1 MGKVKGENRK
11 VIPVSSIIAA
21 CLSIIAV
28 IFAFVVLI
36 FVNLFQNQD
45 TMKFVNDITHAR
57 LLKMDRITRT
67 NEPLRF
73 RNLVLVFCESGE
85 LTFELNYTSYTL
97 KENGF
102 LIITPLDILT
112 FESTS
117 ADYLSTVLVLPS
129 EIFSLKDINLLN
141 FKYIKE
147 SPIIGLQNEYLEL
160 YKQILSTLWQIKEL
174 VAEEE
179 FDKIASLQISSLS
192 IVQQDYYNKYIAKKD
207 SGYEYIP
214 RKKELFR
221 NFINQLVESHQV
233 SREVLFY
240 ANELGVSSGYLN
252 EVCNEV
258 SGHSAKAIIDSAV
271 TAKLKYELS
280 YTAKSIQELSD
291 EYNFPS
297 QSYFTRYYKRMTG
310 LTPSEFRKERAMK

>member
-1 MGKVKGENRK
+1 
-11 VIPVSSIIAA
+11 
-21 CLSIIAV
+21 
-28 IFAFVVLI
+28 
-36 FVNLFQNQD
+36 
-45 TMKFVNDITHAR
+45 MKFINDITHAR
-57 LLKMDRITRT
+57 LMKMDRITRP

-112 FESTS
+112 FETAT

-129 EIFSLKDINLLN
+129 EAFSPILKDINILN
-141 FKYIKE
+141 FKYIKHT
-147 SPIIGLQNEYLEL
+147 PVVNLQGEYLTL
-160 YKQILSTLWQIKEL
+160 YKQVLSTLWHIKEL

-179 FDKIASLQISSLS
+179 FDKIASLQISSLAV
-192 IVQQDYYNKYIAKKD
+192 VQQDYYNKYIAKRD
-207 SGYEYIP
+207 NGFEYVP

-221 NFINQLVESHQV
+221 NFINHLVESHQV

-271 TAKLKYELS
+271 TARLKYELS
-280 YTAKSIQELSD
+280 YTTKSIQELSD

>member
-1 MGKVKGENRK
+1 
-11 VIPVSSIIAA
+11 
-21 CLSIIAV
+21 
-28 IFAFVVLI
+28 
-36 FVNLFQNQD
+36 
-45 TMKFVNDITHAR
+45 MKRINDITHAR
-57 LLKMDRITRT
+57 LLKMDSITLP

-73 RNLVLVFCESGE
+73 RNLVLVFCDAGE

-102 LIITPLDILT
+102 LIITPLDIVT
-112 FESTS
+112 FEKSS
-117 ADYLSTVLVLPS
+117 ADYSSIVLVLPS
-129 EIFSLKDINLLN
+129 ESFSPILKDINLLN
-141 FKYIKE
+141 FKYIKQ
-147 SPIIGLQNEYLEL
+147 SPVIYLHSEYLAL
-160 YKQILSTLWQIKEL
+160 YKQILSTLWQLKEL
-174 VAEEE
+174 VGEDE

-192 IVQQDYYNKYIAKKD
+192 VVQQDYYNKYIANND
-207 SGYEYIP
+207 NSYEYIP

-221 NFINQLVESHQV
+221 IFINKLVEAHTV

-271 TAKLKYELS
+271 TARLKYELS
-280 YTAKSIQELSD
+280 YTTKNIQELAD
-291 EYNFPS
+291 DFNFPS

>member
-1 MGKVKGENRK
+1 MK
-11 VIPVSSIIAA
+11 
-21 CLSIIAV
+21 
-28 IFAFVVLI
+28 IF
-36 FVNLFQNQD
+36 D
-45 TMKFVNDITHAR
+45 DITHAR
-57 LLKMDRITRT
+57 LLKTDRITRQ

-73 RNLVLVFCESGE
+73 RNLVLIFCESGE

-112 FESTS
+112 FKSMS
-117 ADYLSTVLVLPS
+117 DDYLSTVLVLPS
-129 EIFSLKDINLLN
+129 EIFSPILKDINLLN
-141 FKYIKE
+141 FKYIKD
-147 SPIIGLQNEYLEL
+147 SPIINLQNEYLEL

-179 FDKIASLQISSLS
+179 FDKIAGLQISSLS
-192 IVQQDYYNKYIAKKD
+192 IVQQDYYNKYVVKKD
-207 SGYEYIP
+207 GGFEYIP

-221 NFINQLVESHQV
+221 KFINELVESHLV

-280 YTAKSIQELSD
+280 YSAKSIQELSD

-310 LTPSEFRKERAMK
+310 LTPSEFRKERAVAMK

>member
-1 MGKVKGENRK
+1 MLL
-11 VIPVSSIIAA
+11 SSIIAG

-28 IFAFVVLI
+28 KFAYVVLNC
-36 FVNLFQNQD
+36 VNLFQNQND
-45 TMKFVNDITHAR
+45 MKYINDITHAR
-57 LLKMDRITRT
+57 LFKMDEITRP

-112 FESTS
+112 FEKNSE
-117 ADYLSTVLVLPS
+117 DYTSTVLVLPS
-129 EIFSLKDINLLN
+129 ETFSPILKDINLLN
-141 FKYIKE
+141 FKYIKQ
-147 SPIIGLQNEYLEL
+147 SPIIYLQNEYLAL
-160 YKQILSTLWQIKEL
+160 YKQVLSMLWKMKEL
-174 VAEEE
+174 VEEDE
-179 FDKIASLQISSLS
+179 FDKIASLQMSSLS
-192 IVQQDYYNKYIAKKD
+192 VVQQDYYNKYIAKSEK
-207 SGYEYIP
+207 GYEYIP

-221 NFINQLVESHQV
+221 NFINRLVESHQV

-271 TAKLKYELS
+271 TARLKYELS
-280 YTAKSIQELSD
+280 YTTKSIQELSD
-291 EYNFPS
+291 GYNFPS

-310 LTPSEFRKERAMK
+310 LTPSEFRKERAIRNI

>member
-1 MGKVKGENRK
+1 
-11 VIPVSSIIAA
+11 
-21 CLSIIAV
+21 
-28 IFAFVVLI
+28 
-36 FVNLFQNQD
+36 
-45 TMKFVNDITHAR
+45 MKFINDITHAR
-57 LLKMDRITRT
+57 LMKMDRITRP

-112 FESTS
+112 FETAT

-129 EIFSLKDINLLN
+129 EAFSPILKDINILN
-141 FKYIKE
+141 FKYIKHT
-147 SPIIGLQNEYLEL
+147 PVVNLQGEYLTL
-160 YKQILSTLWQIKEL
+160 YKQVLSTLWHIKEL

-179 FDKIASLQISSLS
+179 FDKIASLQISSLAV
-192 IVQQDYYNKYIAKKD
+192 VQQDYYNKYVAKRD
-207 SGYEYIP
+207 NGFEYVP

-221 NFINQLVESHQV
+221 NFINRLVESHQV

-271 TAKLKYELS
+271 TARLKYELS

>member
-1 MGKVKGENRK
+1 
-11 VIPVSSIIAA
+11 
-21 CLSIIAV
+21 
-28 IFAFVVLI
+28 
-36 FVNLFQNQD
+36 
-45 TMKFVNDITHAR
+45 MKFVNDITHVR
-57 LLKMDRITRT
+57 LLKMDRITRP

-73 RNLVLVFCESGE
+73 RNLVLVFCEGGE
-85 LTFELNYTSYTL
+85 LSFELNYTSYTL

-112 FESTS
+112 FENSS
-117 ADYLSTVLVLPS
+117 ADYCSTVLVLPS
-129 EIFSLKDINLLN
+129 ESFSSILKDINLLN
-141 FKYIKE
+141 FKYIKQT
-147 SPIIGLQNEYLEL
+147 PIVYLQNEYLTL
-160 YKQILSTLWQIKEL
+160 YKQILSTLWHIKEL

-179 FDKIASLQISSLS
+179 FDKIASLQISSLAV
-192 IVQQDYYNKYIAKKD
+192 VQQDYYNKYIAQKD
-207 SGYEYIP
+207 NGYEYIP

-221 NFINQLVESHQV
+221 NFINQLVESHLV

-271 TAKLKYELS
+271 TARLKYELS

-291 EYNFPS
+291 DFNFPS

>member
-1 MGKVKGENRK
+1 
-11 VIPVSSIIAA
+11 
-21 CLSIIAV
+21 
-28 IFAFVVLI
+28 
-36 FVNLFQNQD
+36 
-45 TMKFVNDITHAR
+45 MKRINDITHAR
-57 LLKMDRITRT
+57 LLKMDSITLP

-73 RNLVLVFCESGE
+73 RNLVLVFCDAGE
-85 LTFELNYTSYTL
+85 LSFELNYTSYTL

-102 LIITPLDILT
+102 LIITPLDIVT
-112 FESTS
+112 FEKSS
-117 ADYLSTVLVLPS
+117 ADYSSIVLVLPS
-129 EIFSLKDINLLN
+129 ESFSPILKDINLLN
-141 FKYIKE
+141 FKYIKQ
-147 SPIIGLQNEYLEL
+147 SPVIYLQSEYLAL
-160 YKQILSTLWQIKEL
+160 YKQILSTLWQLKEL
-174 VAEEE
+174 VGEDE

-192 IVQQDYYNKYIAKKD
+192 VVQQDYYNKYIAKND
-207 SGYEYIP
+207 NSYEYIP

-221 NFINQLVESHQV
+221 TFINKLVEAHTV

-271 TAKLKYELS
+271 TARLKYELS
-280 YTAKSIQELSD
+280 YTTKNIQELAD
-291 EYNFPS
+291 DFNFPS

>member
-1 MGKVKGENRK
+1 
-11 VIPVSSIIAA
+11 
-21 CLSIIAV
+21 
-28 IFAFVVLI
+28 
-36 FVNLFQNQD
+36 
-45 TMKFVNDITHAR
+45 MKFINDITHVR
-57 LLKMDRITRT
+57 LLKMDLITRP

-73 RNLVLVFCESGE
+73 RNMVLVFCESGE
-85 LTFELNYTSYTL
+85 LKFELNYTSYAL

-112 FESTS
+112 FETAT

-129 EIFSLKDINLLN
+129 EAFSPILKDINILN
-141 FKYIKE
+141 FKYIKHT
-147 SPIIGLQNEYLEL
+147 PVVNLQGEYLTL
-160 YKQILSTLWQIKEL
+160 YKQVLSTLWHIKEL

-192 IVQQDYYNKYIAKKD
+192 VVQQDYYNKYIAKKD
-207 SGYEYIP
+207 NGYEYIP

-271 TAKLKYELS
+271 TAKLKYELA
-280 YTAKSIQELSD
+280 YTTKSVQELSD
-291 EYNFPS
+291 EFNFPS

-310 LTPSEFRKERAMK
+310 LTPSEYRKERTMK

>member
-1 MGKVKGENRK
+1 M
-11 VIPVSSIIAA
+11 
-21 CLSIIAV
+21 
-28 IFAFVVLI
+28 
-36 FVNLFQNQD
+36 FQNQND
-45 TMKFVNDITHAR
+45 MKFVNDITHAR
-57 LLKMDRITRT
+57 LLKMDRITRP

-73 RNLVLVFCESGE
+73 RNFVLVFCDSGE

-112 FESTS
+112 FERTS
-117 ADYLSTVLVLPS
+117 DDYCSTVLVLPS
-129 EIFSLKDINLLN
+129 ETFSPILKDVNILN
-141 FKYIKE
+141 FKYMKQ
-147 SPIIGLQNEYLEL
+147 SPVISLQNEYLAL
-160 YKQILSTLWQIKEL
+160 YKQILATLWQMKEL
-174 VAEEE
+174 VGEEE
-179 FDKIASLQISSLS
+179 FDKIATLQISSLS
-192 IVQQDYYNKYIAKKD
+192 VVQRDYYRKYVD
-207 SGYEYIP
+207 GRDNQYDYIP

-221 NFINQLVESHQV
+221 NFINRLMEARLV

-271 TAKLKYELS
+271 TARLKYELS
-280 YTAKSIQELSD
+280 YTTKSVQELAD
-291 EYNFPS
+291 DFNFPS

>member
-1 MGKVKGENRK
+1 
-11 VIPVSSIIAA
+11 
-21 CLSIIAV
+21 
-28 IFAFVVLI
+28 
-36 FVNLFQNQD
+36 
-45 TMKFVNDITHAR
+45 MKFINDITHAR
-57 LLKMDRITRT
+57 LMKMDRITRP

-85 LTFELNYTSYTL
+85 LAFELNYTSYTL

-112 FESTS
+112 FETAT

-129 EIFSLKDINLLN
+129 EAFSPILKDINILN
-141 FKYIKE
+141 FKYIKHT
-147 SPIIGLQNEYLEL
+147 PVVNLQGEYLTL
-160 YKQILSTLWQIKEL
+160 YKQVLSTLCHIKEL

-179 FDKIASLQISSLS
+179 FDKIASLQISSLAV
-192 IVQQDYYNKYIAKKD
+192 VQQDYYNKYIAKRD
-207 SGYEYIP
+207 NGFEYVP

-221 NFINQLVESHQV
+221 NFINRLVESHQV

-271 TAKLKYELS
+271 TARLKYELS
-280 YTAKSIQELSD
+280 YTTKSIQELSD

-310 LTPSEFRKERAMK
+310 LTPSEFRKERALK

>member
-1 MGKVKGENRK
+1 MLL
-11 VIPVSSIIAA
+11 SSIIAGY
-21 CLSIIAV
+21 LSIIAV
-28 IFAFVVLI
+28 KFAYVVLNC
-36 FVNLFQNQD
+36 VNLFQNQND
-45 TMKFVNDITHAR
+45 MKYINDITHAR
-57 LLKMDRITRT
+57 LFKMDEITRP

-112 FESTS
+112 FEKNSE
-117 ADYLSTVLVLPS
+117 DYTSTVLVLPS
-129 EIFSLKDINLLN
+129 ETFSPILKDINLLN
-141 FKYIKE
+141 FKYIKQ
-147 SPIIGLQNEYLEL
+147 SPIIYLQNEYLAL
-160 YKQILSTLWQIKEL
+160 YKQVLSMLWKMKEL
-174 VAEEE
+174 VEEGE
-179 FDKIASLQISSLS
+179 FDKIASLQMSSLS
-192 IVQQDYYNKYIAKKD
+192 VVQQDYYNKYIAKSEK
-207 SGYEYIP
+207 GYEYIP

-221 NFINQLVESHQV
+221 NFINRLVESHQV

-271 TAKLKYELS
+271 TARLKYELS
-280 YTAKSIQELSD
+280 YTTKSIQELSD
-291 EYNFPS
+291 GYNFPS
-297 QSYFTRYYKRMTG
+297 QSFTRYYKRMTG
-310 LTPSEFRKERAMK
+310 LTPSEFRKERAIRNI

>member
-1 MGKVKGENRK
+1 M
-11 VIPVSSIIAA
+11 
-21 CLSIIAV
+21 
-28 IFAFVVLI
+28 
-36 FVNLFQNQD
+36 FQNQND
-45 TMKFVNDITHAR
+45 MKFVNDITHAR
-57 LLKMDRITRT
+57 LLKMDRITHP

-73 RNLVLVFCESGE
+73 RNFVLVFCDSGE

-112 FESTS
+112 FERTS
-117 ADYLSTVLVLPS
+117 DDYCSTVLVLPS
-129 EIFSLKDINLLN
+129 ETFSPILKDVNILN
-141 FKYIKE
+141 FKYMKQ
-147 SPIIGLQNEYLEL
+147 SPVISLQNEYLAL
-160 YKQILSTLWQIKEL
+160 YKQILATLWQMKEL
-174 VAEEE
+174 VGEEE
-179 FDKIASLQISSLS
+179 FDKIATLQISSLS
-192 IVQQDYYNKYIAKKD
+192 VVQQDYYKKYVADKGN
-207 SGYEYIP
+207 SYEYIP

-221 NFINQLVESHQV
+221 NFINRLVEARLV

-271 TAKLKYELS
+271 TARLKYELS
-280 YTAKSIQELSD
+280 YTTKSVQELAD
-291 EYNFPS
+291 DFNFPS

>member
-1 MGKVKGENRK
+1 MLL
-11 VIPVSSIIAA
+11 SSIIAGY
-21 CLSIIAV
+21 LSIIAV
-28 IFAFVVLI
+28 KFAYVVLNC
-36 FVNLFQNQD
+36 VNLFQNQND
-45 TMKFVNDITHAR
+45 MKCINDITHAR
-57 LLKMDRITRT
+57 LFKMDEITRL

-112 FESTS
+112 FEKNSE
-117 ADYLSTVLVLPS
+117 DYTSTVLVLPS
-129 EIFSLKDINLLN
+129 ETFSPILKDINLLN
-141 FKYIKE
+141 FKYIKQ
-147 SPIIGLQNEYLEL
+147 SPIIYLQNEYLAL
-160 YKQILSTLWQIKEL
+160 YKQVLSMLWKMKEL
-174 VAEEE
+174 VEEGK
-179 FDKIASLQISSLS
+179 FDKIASLQMSSLS
-192 IVQQDYYNKYIAKKD
+192 VVQLDYYNKYIAKSEK
-207 SGYEYIP
+207 GYEYIP
-214 RKKELFR
+214 RKKELFG
-221 NFINQLVESHQV
+221 NFINRLVESHQV

-271 TAKLKYELS
+271 TARLKYELS
-280 YTAKSIQELSD
+280 YTTKSIQELS
-291 EYNFPS
+291 EGYNFPS

-310 LTPSEFRKERAMK
+310 LTPSEFRKERAMRNV

>member
-1 MGKVKGENRK
+1 
-11 VIPVSSIIAA
+11 
-21 CLSIIAV
+21 
-28 IFAFVVLI
+28 
-36 FVNLFQNQD
+36 
-45 TMKFVNDITHAR
+45 MKFINDITHAR
-57 LLKMDRITRT
+57 LMKMDRITRP

-112 FESTS
+112 FETAT

-129 EIFSLKDINLLN
+129 EAFSPILKDINILN
-141 FKYIKE
+141 FKYIKHT
-147 SPIIGLQNEYLEL
+147 PVVNLQGEYLTL
-160 YKQILSTLWQIKEL
+160 YKQVLSTLCHIKEL

-179 FDKIASLQISSLS
+179 FDKIASLQISSLAV
-192 IVQQDYYNKYIAKKD
+192 VQQDYYNKYIAKRD
-207 SGYEYIP
+207 NGFEYVP

-221 NFINQLVESHQV
+221 NFINHLVESHQV

-271 TAKLKYELS
+271 TARLKYELS
-280 YTAKSIQELSD
+280 YTTKSIQELSD

-310 LTPSEFRKERAMK
+310 LTPSEFRKERALK